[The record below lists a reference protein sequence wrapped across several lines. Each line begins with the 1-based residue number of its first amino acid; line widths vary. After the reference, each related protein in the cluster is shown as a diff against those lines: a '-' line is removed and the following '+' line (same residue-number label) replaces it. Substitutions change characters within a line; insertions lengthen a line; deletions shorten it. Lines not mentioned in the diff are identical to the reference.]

1 MSGFFEEI
9 KRRKVYRVAIAYIL
23 AGWAL
28 AQGLAQL
35 LPVFDIPNSVIRIV
49 IALMLI
55 GFPITLV
62 LAWAFDI
69 TPQGIKATPASP
81 TGTHRRRNLALL
93 GATGVV
99 ISAAAG
105 FFLLPPAAAHKVDKS
120 IAVLPFDNLTK
131 DEENAFFADGIQD
144 DILTN
149 LSKIGDLKVISRTSV
164 MSYRGKTANVREIGK
179 ALGVS
184 TILEG
189 SVRREG
195 NKVRVNVQLINTAN
209 DEHIWASNYDRDLTN
224 VFATQTDLAREIA
237 NALRAKLSPS
247 EKAQLEKTLTWNDEA
262 LAVFKRAHEL
272 MTRPD
277 KLRDD
282 AMQAQDLLVEATRLD
297 PNFAAAYAQLGYL
310 AAWIYHSHE
319 PTTEQKD
326 KSRLAI
332 DTAQR
337 LDPNCPDNHLAR
349 GFYYYYCDSDDQH
362 YQRAL
367 NELSIAQKGSP
378 NEPQIYLA
386 IGAIQRRQGNWEEST
401 ANLEK
406 AAALD
411 PQNSWVLQNLAFNY
425 MATKDYQRAEEVVD
439 KGIAIAPEALGLRG
453 AKAKIAI
460 VSRGDFSVG
469 EQLLAMA
476 PPSMDRSGLLTF
488 GRISLLMG
496 QRKFQEAL
504 AVIQSVPSEMLH
516 TDGTVSMPKALME
529 GNCYKLL
536 KEDEKARVAYE
547 KALPLVQKMV
557 QEAPEDPSR
566 HAMLGELLA
575 MLGRKEEA
583 IQEGKRAMELKP
595 ESKDAFDGPA
605 FTTSMAQIYTW
616 VGERDQALQLIEKLL
631 DTPNGLTA
639 PILKIDPVW
648 DPLRDDPRFQ
658 ALINRYAKA

>member
-1 MSGFFEEI
+1 MSGFFEEV

-23 AGWAL
+23 VGWAL

-35 LPVFDIPNSVIRIV
+35 LPVFDIPNSVIRVV

-55 GFPITLV
+55 GFPIALI
-62 LAWAFDI
+62 LAWAYDI
-69 TPQGIKATPASP
+69 TPQGIKVTPEAP
-81 TGTHRRRNLALL
+81 AGRHRRRNLALL
-93 GATGVV
+93 GVTGVI

-105 FFLLPPAAAHKVDKS
+105 FFLLPPAVAKVEKS

-164 MSYRGKTANVREIGK
+164 MSYRGKTANIREIGK

-209 DEHIWASNYDRDLTN
+209 DEHIWANNYDRDLTN

-237 NALRAKLSPS
+237 GQLQAKLSPS
-247 EKAQLEKTLTWNDEA
+247 EKAQLEKRLTENNEA
-262 LAVFKRAHEL
+262 LEVFRRAHVL
-272 MTRPD
+272 ITKPD
-277 KLRDD
+277 KLRED
-282 AMQAQDLLVEATRLD
+282 AMQAQQLLVEATRLD
-297 PNFAAAYAQLGYL
+297 PNFAPAYAELGYL
-310 AAWIYHSHE
+310 GAWIYHSYE
-319 PTTEQKD
+319 PTAEHKD
-326 KSRLAI
+326 KARVAI
-332 DTAQR
+332 DTAQQ
-337 LDPNCPDNHLAR
+337 LDPDCPDVHRAR
-349 GFYYYYCDSDDQH
+349 GFYYYYCDNDDQH
-362 YQRAL
+362 YERAL

-378 NEPQIYLA
+378 NDPQVYLA
-386 IGAIQRRQGNWEEST
+386 IGAIERRQGKWEDST
-401 ANLEK
+401 RHLEK

-411 PQNSWVLQNLAFNY
+411 PQNAWVLQNLAFNY
-425 MATKDYQRAEEVVD
+425 MATKDYQRAEEVID
-439 KGIAIAPEALGLRG
+439 KGIAIAPEAIGLRG
-453 AKAKIAI
+453 SKAKIAI
-460 VSRGDFSVG
+460 ASRGDFSVA
-469 EQLLAMA
+469 EKFLSMS
-476 PPSMDRSGLLTF
+476 PPGLDREGLVTF
-488 GRISLLMG
+488 ARISVLMG

-504 AVIQSVPSEMLH
+504 AIVQAVPTETIH
-516 TDGTVSMPKALME
+516 TDGTVPIPKALME

-536 KEDEKARVAYE
+536 KDHQKAKAAYE
-547 KALPLVQKMV
+547 RALPQVQKMV

-575 MLGRKEEA
+575 MLGRKDEA

-605 FTTSMAQIYTW
+605 FTASMAQIYAW
-616 VGERDQALQLIEKLL
+616 LGEKDQALQLIERLL
-631 DTPNGLTA
+631 ETPNGLTA

-658 ALINRYAKA
+658 ALINRYVKA